1 MLTEICQYLHNYFEY
16 EKHFGL
22 ISIIGDVVFCDGEE
36 IEMDEG
42 QYFALFRERYA
53 IGVYKNGD
61 ELADKTFM
69 GSVWLMDIPDAIL
82 KANQW
87 AEQWMEK
94 NGGVDSAANSPFQSE
109 SFGGYSYSKGNNS
122 NGKAGVG
129 LFDQAS
135 FVGRLAPY
143 RKLP

>member
-1 MLTEICQYLHNYFEY
+1 MLAEICQYLHNYFEY

-42 QYFALFRERYA
+42 QYFALFRERFA
-53 IGVYKNGD
+53 IGVYQNGD
-61 ELADKTFM
+61 ELTDKTFM
-69 GSVWLMDIPDAIL
+69 GSVWLMDVPDAIL

-129 LFDQAS
+129 IFDQAS
-135 FVGRLAPY
+135 FVGMLAPY

>member
-1 MLTEICQYLHNYFEY
+1 MLTNICQYLHNYFEY

-36 IEMDEG
+36 IEMGEG

-53 IGVYKNGD
+53 IGVYQKGD
-61 ELADKTFM
+61 ELTDKTFQ

-94 NGGVDSAANSPFQSE
+94 NGGVDSAASSPFQSE

-122 NGKAGVG
+122 VGKVGVG
-129 LFDQAS
+129 LFDQAN
-135 FVGRLAPY
+135 FVGMLAPY

>member
-53 IGVYKNGD
+53 IGVYQNGD
-61 ELADKTFM
+61 ELTDKTFQ
-69 GSVWLMDIPDAIL
+69 GSVWLMDVPDAIL

-94 NGGVDSAANSPFQSE
+94 NGGVDSAASSPFQSV

-122 NGKAGVG
+122 VGKVGVG
-129 LFDQAS
+129 LFDQAN
-135 FVGRLAPY
+135 FVGMLAPY

>member
-42 QYFALFRERYA
+42 QYFALFREKFA
-53 IGVYKNGD
+53 IGVYQYGD
-61 ELADKTFM
+61 ELTDKTFT

-82 KANQW
+82 KANKW

-129 LFDQAS
+129 IFDQAS
-135 FVGRLAPY
+135 FVGMLAPY

>member
-1 MLTEICQYLHNYFEY
+1 MLTNICQYLHNYFEY

-36 IEMDEG
+36 IEMGEG
-42 QYFALFRERYA
+42 QYFVLFRERYV
-53 IGVYKNGD
+53 IGVYQNGD
-61 ELADKTFM
+61 ELTDKTFQ

-94 NGGVDSAANSPFQSE
+94 NGGVDSAASSPFQSE

-122 NGKAGVG
+122 VGKVGVG
-129 LFDQAS
+129 LFDQAN
-135 FVGRLAPY
+135 FVGMLAPY

>member
-42 QYFALFRERYA
+42 QYFVLFRERFA
-53 IGVYKNGD
+53 IGVYQYGD
-61 ELADKTFM
+61 ELTDKTFM

-82 KANQW
+82 KANEW

-129 LFDQAS
+129 IFDQAS
-135 FVGRLAPY
+135 FVGMLAPY

>member
-42 QYFALFRERYA
+42 QYFALFREKFA
-53 IGVYKNGD
+53 IGVYQYGD
-61 ELADKTFM
+61 ELTDKTFM

-129 LFDQAS
+129 IFDQAS
-135 FVGRLAPY
+135 FVGMLAPY